1 MTVRRAVWFLA
12 LAIVIVV
19 GSFSATLAFTDHR
32 PVLGLDLQGGI
43 SVVLA
48 PVGTPKPE
56 AIDKAVDIIRSRVDS
71 LGVAEPEIS
80 RQGDLIIVDLPGVRD
95 RTKAQRLVGKTAEL
109 RFRPVLQTLPP
120 EGATPP
126 STSST
131 TSAGASGASGATG
144 ASGASGATTTTTI
157 PEIPTTPPEQDKA
170 DAIVVLPGRTPPT
183 PPIRYQL
190 GPTLLTGKAV
200 STASSAF
207 EGGGW
212 GVNVKFTGQGGQD
225 FVNKVANPNVNK
237 QVAIVLDGVVQS
249 APVINP
255 GITAGNPVRI
265 SGSFTQQEAQDLAVV
280 LRFGALPVQLKQETV
295 DSVSPTLGKDQ
306 LRAGLI
312 AGVIGLALVALYMLI
327 FYRVL
332 GLVVWFGLALTGMAV
347 FTLVSW
353 LGFAIGLTLTLAGVT
368 GLIVSVGVT
377 VDSYVVYFERLKD
390 EVRAGKT
397 VRSSVDR
404 GFARSF
410 RTIVAADLVSLIG
423 ALVLY
428 LLAIGS
434 VRGFAFFLGLST
446 LLDLI
451 LSYFVM
457 HPLVSLMAR
466 RRALVTTRGV
476 GIAAGLDCPEVA
488 A

>member
-1 MTVRRAVWFLA
+1 MTVRKAVWFLVVS
-12 LAIVIVV
+12 IVIVV
-19 GSFSATLAFTDHR
+19 GSFSATLFATDHR

-48 PVGTPKPE
+48 PIGNPKPD

-80 RQGDLIIVDLPGVRD
+80 RQGSLIIVDLPGVRD
-95 RTKAQRLVGKTAEL
+95 REKAQRLVGKTAEL
-109 RFRPVLQTLPP
+109 RFRTVLQNVPP
-120 EGATPP
+120 VGYTPP
-126 STSST
+126 T
-131 TSAGASGASGATG
+131 TTTPAGASGATG
-144 ASGASGATTTTTI
+144 ASGAVTTTTAA
-157 PEIPTTPPEQDKA
+157 PSEIPSTTPEEDKA
-170 DAIVVLPGRTPPT
+170 GAIVILPGRKEGKGNPV
-183 PPIRYQL
+183 RYEL
-190 GPTLLTGKAV
+190 GPTLLTGEAV
-200 STASSAF
+200 STASASF
-207 EGGGW
+207 ENGSW
-212 GVNVKFTGQGGQD
+212 GVTVKFTSQGGVD
-225 FVNKVANPNVNK
+225 FVTKVADPNIGK
-237 QVAIVLDGVVQS
+237 QVAIALDGVVQS
-249 APVINP
+249 APVINE

-265 SGSFTQQEAQDLAVV
+265 SGSFTQTEAKELALV

-306 LRAGLI
+306 LRAGLV
-312 AGVIGLALVALYMLI
+312 AGMIGLLLVGLYMLI

-332 GLVVWFGLALTGMAV
+332 GLVVWLGLAMTGMAV
-347 FTLVSW
+347 WTLVSW
-353 LGFAIGLTLTLAGVT
+353 LGFTIGLTLTLAGVT

-390 EVRAGKT
+390 EIRSGKT

-404 GFARSF
+404 GFKKSF

-423 ALVLY
+423 AVVLY

-446 LLDLI
+446 VLDLI
-451 LSYFVM
+451 VSYFVM

-466 RRALVTTRGV
+466 RKKLVTMKGF
-476 GIAAGLDCPEVA
+476 GIGAGLDSRELVA
-488 A
+488 